1 MRQDLQRANFEKNRA
16 HNIALIAGQMQRP
29 IEEVGRI
36 YDSQLVRLIAE
47 AKVFEYLEVLAIRS
61 TRETLEARRKPEH
74 GKTHESLGPFGETSN
89 QNS

>member
-36 YDSQLVRLIAE
+36 YDSTLVHLIAQ
-47 AKVFEYLEVLAIRS
+47 AKVFEFLEVLTIRS
-61 TRETLEARRKPEH
+61 TRETLESRRKPEH
-74 GKTHESLGPFGETSN
+74 GKT
-89 QNS
+89 

>member
-1 MRQDLQRANFEKNRA
+1 MKQDLQRANLERNRA
-16 HNIALIAGQMQRP
+16 HNIALIAGQTQRP

-36 YDSQLVRLIAE
+36 YDSKLVHLIAE

-61 TRETLEARRKPEH
+61 TRETLESRRKPEH
-74 GKTHESLGPFGETSN
+74 GETYASLGPLGGTSN

>member
-1 MRQDLQRANFEKNRA
+1 MKQDLQRANLERNRA
-16 HNIALIAGQMQRP
+16 HNIALIADQMRRP

-36 YDSQLVRLIAE
+36 YDSTLVHLIAE

-61 TRETLEARRKPEH
+61 TRETLESHRKPEH
-74 GKTHESLGPFGETSN
+74 GETYASLGPFGGKSN